1 MDVTILAFI
10 GIINLFVVASFALS
24 GGIGLVMRPLM
35 IFFGVPPQIT
45 IGTSRVSAIPG
56 GIISQIVL
64 HKSKMIDWKLVLI
77 LAPINVLGGLL
88 GLFVI
93 VYLDDVLL
101 KQIIGVLLIFAAF
114 SFMFNKKIGLAK
126 SKPKLGKFHYLIS
139 GPIIL
144 ILGSLLVI
152 VGGTGPLAKLL
163 FIFGYGKTYIEA
175 AAIQKAINF
184 WQTFITT
191 FFFIALLLVDW
202 LLLLVL
208 VITSSIGTYVG
219 TKFVLRKGERY
230 LQILLVIVVLASAI
244 KLIFF
249 P

>member
-1 MDVTILAFI
+1 MDFFTLVII
-10 GIINLFVVASFALS
+10 GIINLIVVSLFALS

-45 IGTSRVSAIPG
+45 IGTSRVSGIPG
-56 GIISQIVL
+56 GLIAQLVL
-64 HKSKMIDWKLVLI
+64 HKSKMIDWKLVFI

-88 GLFVI
+88 GIYII
-93 VYLDDVLL
+93 VSLNDVLL
-101 KQIIGVLLIFAAF
+101 KQIIGVLLIFAGLSFIF
-114 SFMFNKKIGLAK
+114 SKNIGLKK
-126 SKPKLGKFHYLIS
+126 SRPRLGKFHYLVS

-144 ILGSLLVI
+144 VLGSFLVI
-152 VGGTGPLAKLL
+152 VGGSGPLAKLL
-163 FIFGYGKTYIEA
+163 FIFGYGKTYIGA
-175 AAIQKAINF
+175 AGIHKAINF
-184 WQTFITT
+184 WQTIITT

-230 LQILLVIVVLASAI
+230 LQVLLVLVIFASAI

-249 P
+249 T